1 MASQQPEV
9 LNDAPPPHLGGGSMV
24 CSEGGL
30 GPGGMDERHKRY
42 DSCCAGPVH
51 PPPRVLSDEEGGRV
65 SEAHPGMLTLC
76 Q

>member
-1 MASQQPEV
+1 MLYCV
-9 LNDAPPPHLGGGSMV
+9 LGK
-24 CSEGGL
+24 
-30 GPGGMDERHKRY
+30 GGMDELHKMY